1 MEFLD
6 EDARPRFVLQSK
18 PLPQTTGDDSN
29 PQNGSLRRPAFF
41 ISLSI
46 SIPLLSLALLYFTS
60 EPLRSILLWLSISLL
75 IGPFAP
81 LSVTAGD
88 IRVGVGP
95 PIQSVD
101 PEPEIL
107 KKPAS
112 KKSAKPLRKQV
123 ESGSGSPS
131 IGSEPPIRINGP
143 AGKSK
148 EIEGVAEEKDW
159 SEDGDV
165 DLLRKLLGKH
175 PVGKPGRWEA
185 IAEGFNGRHGVESVI
200 KKAKELGEKKTSN
213 EDSYQKFLKDRKQID
228 EKGRVKESSEAL
240 LEGKGGGGE
249 EENEVWSGGEDLALL
264 NALKAFPK
272 EAAMMWEKIA
282 AAVPG
287 KGKSA
292 CIKRVAVLKR
302 GFRSSKA
309 AAASTSSAS

>member
-18 PLPQTTGDDSN
+18 PLLQTTGDDSN
-29 PQNGSLRRPAFF
+29 PQYGSLRRPAFF

-46 SIPLLSLALLYFTS
+46 SIPLLSLSLLYFTS

-95 PIQSVD
+95 PIQPDD
-101 PEPEIL
+101 PEPEIF

-112 KKSAKPLRKQV
+112 KKSAKPLRKPL

-131 IGSEPPIRINGP
+131 IGSDPPIHINGF
-143 AGKSK
+143 AEKSK
-148 EIEGVAEEKDW
+148 KIEGVAEEKDW

-213 EDSYQKFLKDRKQID
+213 EDSYQKFLKDRKLID
-228 EKGRVKESSEAL
+228 EKGRVKESTEAL
-240 LEGKGGGGE
+240 LEGKGGGE

-272 EAAMMWEKIA
+272 EAAMRWEKIA

-287 KGKSA
+287 KEKSA

-309 AAASTSSAS
+309 AAASASSAS